1 MAERSVQIPIPPFS
15 IQGKVTLP
23 EQARGLI
30 LLAQGS
36 AASRPSRRDRLVLDA
51 LAEARIGNA
60 RLDLITR
67 DEGEVDENTH
77 LLWSDIHFLAGRLVI
92 ATDWLAREAETGQ
105 LPLGYLG
112 AGASAAVALAA
123 AAARSAAVRAVVS
136 RCGRPDLIEPALR
149 TVNTP
154 TLLIVRG
161 ADRDEVRVNR
171 RAMDAIAAT
180 DKELRVI
187 PPSTRPLGER
197 GATEEMARITREWFV
212 RFLPSQS
219 DHPVAPVPDPRMTAD
234 ARAANGTLTGPCLQP
249 DEAATVR

>member
-1 MAERSVQIPIPPFS
+1 MSMAEKHVRIPIPPFS

-30 LLAQGS
+30 VLAQGS
-36 AASRPSRRDRLVLDA
+36 AASRPSHRDSLVLDA
-51 LAEARIGNA
+51 LMEARIGSA
-60 RLDLITR
+60 RLDLIMR
-67 DEGEVDENTH
+67 EEGEVDENTQ

-136 RCGRPDLIEPALR
+136 RCGRPNLIEPALPI
-149 TVNTP
+149 VITP

-161 ADRDEVRVNR
+161 ADRDGVRVNR
-171 RAMDAIAAT
+171 RAMDAIAAK
-180 DKELRVI
+180 DKELRIV

-197 GATEEMARITREWFV
+197 GATEEMARVTREWFI
-212 RFLPSQS
+212 RFVPSLS
-219 DHPVAPVPDPRMTAD
+219 DHPVAPVPDPR
-234 ARAANGTLTGPCLQP
+234 LTSTEQGAPF
-249 DEAATVR
+249 AT

>member
-1 MAERSVQIPIPPFS
+1 MAERRVQIPIPPFS

-23 EQARGLI
+23 EQARGLV

-36 AASRPSRRDRLVLDA
+36 AASRPSRRDKRVLD
-51 LAEARIGNA
+51 LLLEARIGNA

-67 DEGEVDENTH
+67 EEGEVDEHTH

-92 ATDWLAREAETGQ
+92 ATDWLARESQTGQ

-112 AGASAAVALAA
+112 AGANTAVALAA

-161 ADRDEVRVNR
+161 ADRDGVRVNR
-171 RAMDAIAAT
+171 WAMDAIAAT
-180 DKELRVI
+180 DKELRI
-187 PPSTRPLGER
+187 ISPSPHPLGER

-212 RFLPSQS
+212 RFLPSPS
-219 DHPVAPVPDPRMTAD
+219 EHPVAPVSDPRMTSTEQGASL
-234 ARAANGTLTGPCLQP
+234 TL
-249 DEAATVR
+249 